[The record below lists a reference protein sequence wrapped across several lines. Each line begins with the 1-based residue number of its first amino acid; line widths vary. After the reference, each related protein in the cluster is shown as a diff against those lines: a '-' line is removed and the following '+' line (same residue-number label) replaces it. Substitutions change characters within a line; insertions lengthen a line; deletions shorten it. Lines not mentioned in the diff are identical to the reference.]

1 MKETTTITDF
11 KDLRKIIGEVTT
23 KKPAKTRYQ
32 QQAEKMG
39 YTKDPK
45 VVVNERFTP
54 DKIRGFERVI
64 DFYVQFR
71 GGRGDRITSPENKKE
86 PKICLT
92 FFLTSPTATSSIVSN
107 TDFFGFN
114 L

>member
-39 YTKDPK
+39 YHSAADLRAGYPK
-45 VVVNERFTP
+45 FFWELVSPYISEGIKFLRRTQTGQAWVQNLYANVFKEEHDTEVYGPERAGN
-54 DKIRGFERVI
+54 R
-64 DFYVQFR
+64 
-71 GGRGDRITSPENKKE
+71 N
-86 PKICLT
+86 
-92 FFLTSPTATSSIVSN
+92 
-107 TDFFGFN
+107 
-114 L
+114 